1 MQDHPHR
8 DQAGSEP
15 TAGTPANPPIDL
27 DPTASESPLT
37 EGGEAAAGGQGL
49 TIGHIGRYA
58 LKQQLG
64 EGGLGTVYAAYDPIL
79 SRTIAVKTLHL
90 SVAEQCRAD

>member
-1 MQDHPHR
+1 MQDDSHR
-8 DQAGSEP
+8 SQD
-15 TAGTPANPPIDL
+15 TAEQGTGKPAERAVDL
-27 DPTASESPLT
+27 DPTASESPAA
-37 EGGEAAAGGQGL
+37 EGGDAAAGGQGL

-79 SRTIAVKTLHL
+79 
-90 SVAEQCRAD
+90 